1 MTLLRLVIA
10 ALAIAFAILIV
21 WAIGTGTFSEAGAW
35 LMSEPWGLVSM
46 ADLYLGFLLLAT
58 VIFFFERKWW
68 VAALWILPIPFLG
81 NVWTAVWFV
90 VRLPEMARRL
100 RAIA

>member
-1 MTLLRLVIA
+1 MTLLRLILS

-21 WAIGTGTFSEAGAW
+21 WAIGSGTFSEAGAW

-46 ADLYLGFLLLAT
+46 ADLYLGFLLSSL
-58 VIFFFERKWW
+58 VIFLFERRWW
-68 VAALWILPIPFLG
+68 IALLWILPIPILG

-90 VRLPEMARRL
+90 WRLPEIARRL
-100 RAIA
+100 RASA